1 MGDVYAPHDLS
12 SVEMGKF
19 KGKFGGRGNGGG
31 FGAGGKGIGGGR
43 GREWG
48 DVCDVLGV
56 EPVGEYKVR
65 LLPFSPWRLGKV
77 RVRAERARDGR
88 GMGW

>member
-1 MGDVYAPHDLS
+1 VGDVYAPHDLS

-19 KGKFGGRGNGGG
+19 KGKFGG
-31 FGAGGKGIGGGR
+31 GGKGIGGGR

-65 LLPFSPWRLGKV
+65 LLFLFLVGWVKCVSGHREGK
-77 RVRAERARDGR
+77 
-88 GMGW
+88 

>member
-1 MGDVYAPHDLS
+1 MYAPHDLS
-12 SVEMGKF
+12 SVEMGKW
-19 KGKFGGRGNGGG
+19 KGKFGGGGKG
-31 FGAGGKGIGGGR
+31 MGIGGGKGIGGGR

-65 LLPFSPWRLGKV
+65 LSSSFAGG
-77 RVRAERARDGR
+77 VRAGQRRR
-88 GMGW
+88 KRKTGMVMAC

>member
-19 KGKFGGRGNGGG
+19 KGKFGGGGKGIGGG
-31 FGAGGKGIGGGR
+31 GGIGGKGIGGGR

-65 LLPFSPWRLGKV
+65 SPSFFLWGV
-77 RVRAERARDGR
+77 DIC
-88 GMGW
+88 

>member
-19 KGKFGGRGNGGG
+19 KGKFGG
-31 FGAGGKGIGGGR
+31 GGKGIGGGR

-65 LLPFSPWRLGKV
+65 LLFLFLVGWVKCVSGHREGK
-77 RVRAERARDGR
+77 
-88 GMGW
+88 

>member
-1 MGDVYAPHDLS
+1 VYAPHDLS
-12 SVEMGKF
+12 SVEMGKW
-19 KGKFGGRGNGGG
+19 KGKFGAGGKG
-31 FGAGGKGIGGGR
+31 MGMGKGIGGGR

-65 LLPFSPWRLGKV
+65 LSFTFAGVSGQTEGNWDGDGMLIPWGV
-77 RVRAERARDGR
+77 VSV
-88 GMGW
+88 